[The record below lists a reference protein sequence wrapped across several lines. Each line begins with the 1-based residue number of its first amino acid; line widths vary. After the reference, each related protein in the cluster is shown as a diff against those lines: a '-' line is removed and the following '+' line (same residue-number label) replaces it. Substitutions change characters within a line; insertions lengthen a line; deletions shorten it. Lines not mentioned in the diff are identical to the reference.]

1 MKTAVLLACAGSAL
15 LCGCSNMVISTG
27 TTIGLKATPG
37 DGSTQTPQVTFGYK
51 RMELAYVPV
60 DAASASK
67 APPPRKG
74 AKPEDP
80 SPAGQNKSPAPGDVD
95 AFSALAVIDVQ
106 TKWFGR
112 TVIKQFIS
120 SGIAARDISTN
131 ENFSKNFAVFSG
143 PQSTPVKT
151 QAAEGLK
158 ELEAKSS
165 QLKPEEKNRLEDQL
179 REARTENQVQA
190 IRETIRNK

>member
-1 MKTAVLLACAGSAL
+1 MRIALVMACVGSAL
-15 LCGCSNMVISTG
+15 LCGCTSMVISTG

-60 DAASASK
+60 EAGAASKSQPARK
-67 APPPRKG
+67 TAKAEAPPAAAPG
-74 AKPEDP
+74 ET
-80 SPAGQNKSPAPGDVD
+80 QPAPADVD

-120 SGIAARDISTN
+120 SGIAAREISANNEFANGFAEQTTN
-131 ENFSKNFAVFSG
+131 KARASREMPENK
-143 PQSTPVKT
+143 
-151 QAAEGLK
+151 
-158 ELEAKSS
+158 
-165 QLKPEEKNRLEDQL
+165 
-179 REARTENQVQA
+179 
-190 IRETIRNK
+190 